1 MKISIKQKE
10 ASTSAELK
18 SKANKIRKDIVRMI
32 TEAKSGH
39 PGGSLSAVDVVTALY
54 FKVMRHNPKDPKW
67 EDRDRFILSKGHAAP
82 LLYSV
87 LAESGYFEVEEL
99 LTLRKFGSRLQGHP
113 DMKRLPGVEI
123 STGSLGHGLSV
134 GNGMAIAGKL
144 NKKGYRVYIL
154 LGDGECQEGQV
165 WEAAMTA
172 SHYKLDNVTAILDYN
187 GLQIDG
193 PVKDV
198 MHINPISNKW
208 RAFGWYVIEIN
219 GHDFKEILDSFER
232 VKKLKGKPSI
242 IIAHTTKGKGV
253 SFMEN
258 VVDFHGKAPTK
269 EQMLQ
274 ALKELEENEE

>member
-1 MKISIKQKE
+1 MEISIKQKE

-54 FKVMRHNPKDPKW
+54 FKVMRHKPENPKW

-82 LLYSV
+82 LLYAV
-87 LAESGYFEVEEL
+87 LAESGYFEVKEL
-99 LTLRKFGSRLQGHP
+99 LTLRKLSSRLQGHP
-113 DMKRLPGVEI
+113 DMKRLPGIEI

-144 NKKGYRVYIL
+144 NKKGYRVYVL

-198 MHINPISNKW
+198 MNINPISNKW

-219 GHDFKEILDSFER
+219 GHDFKEIFDSFER
-232 VKKLKGKPSI
+232 VKKLKGKPGI

-269 EQMLQ
+269 EQTVQ

>member
-1 MKISIKQKE
+1 MEISIKQKE

-32 TEAKSGH
+32 AKAKSGH

-67 EDRDRFILSKGHAAP
+67 KDRDRFILSKGHAAP
-82 LLYSV
+82 LLYAV
-87 LAESGYFEVEEL
+87 LAESGYFEVKEL
-99 LTLRKFGSRLQGHP
+99 LTLRKLGSRLQGHP

-144 NKKGYRVYIL
+144 NKKGYRVYVL

-198 MHINPISNKW
+198 MNINPISNKW

-219 GHDFKEILDSFER
+219 GHDFKEIFDSFER
-232 VKKLKGKPSI
+232 VKKLKGKPGI

-269 EQMLQ
+269 EQMVQ
-274 ALKELEENEE
+274 ALKELKKNEE

>member
-1 MKISIKQKE
+1 METNVKQKE
-10 ASTSAELK
+10 DIIITKLK
-18 SKANKIRKDIVRMI
+18 LTANKVRKDIVKMI

-54 FKVMRHNPKDPKW
+54 FNVMRHNPENPKW

-87 LAESGYFEVEEL
+87 LAESGYFEVKEL
-99 LTLRKFGSRLQGHP
+99 LTLRKLGSRLQGHP
-113 DMKRLPGVEI
+113 DMKRLPGIEI

-134 GNGMAIAGKL
+134 GNGMAIASKL
-144 NKKGYRVYIL
+144 NRKDFRVYVL

-198 MHINPISNKW
+198 MNINPISNKW

-219 GHDFKEILDSFER
+219 GHDFKEIFDSFER

-269 EQMLQ
+269 EQMVQ

>member
-1 MKISIKQKE
+1 METNVKQKE
-10 ASTSAELK
+10 DIIITKLK
-18 SKANKIRKDIVRMI
+18 LTANKVRKDIVKMI
-32 TEAKSGH
+32 TEARSGH
-39 PGGSLSAVDVVTALY
+39 PGGSLSAADVVTALY
-54 FKVMRHNPKDPKW
+54 FNVMRHNPENPKW

-87 LAESGYFEVEEL
+87 LAESRYFEVKEL
-99 LTLRKFGSRLQGHP
+99 LTLRKLGSRLQGHP
-113 DMKRLPGVEI
+113 DMKRLPGIEI

-198 MHINPISNKW
+198 MNINPISNKW

-219 GHDFKEILDSFER
+219 GHDFKEIFDSFEKI
-232 VKKLKGKPSI
+232 KKLKSKPGI

-269 EQMLQ
+269 RQMIQ
-274 ALKELEENEE
+274 ALKELEENEK

>member
-1 MKISIKQKE
+1 METNVKQKE
-10 ASTSAELK
+10 DIIITELK
-18 SKANKIRKDIVRMI
+18 LTANKVRKDIVKMI

-54 FKVMRHNPKDPKW
+54 FNVMRHNPENPKW

-87 LAESGYFEVEEL
+87 LAESGYFEVKEL
-99 LTLRKFGSRLQGHP
+99 LTLRKLGSRLQGHP
-113 DMKRLPGVEI
+113 DMKRLPGIEI

-134 GNGMAIAGKL
+134 GNGMAIASKL
-144 NKKGYRVYIL
+144 NRKDFRVYVL

-187 GLQIDG
+187 GLQLDG

-198 MHINPISNKW
+198 MNINPISNKW

-219 GHDFKEILDSFER
+219 GHDFKEILNSFEK

-269 EQMLQ
+269 EQMVQ

>member
-1 MKISIKQKE
+1 MEISVSQKE
-10 ASTSAELK
+10 NLIIAELK

-39 PGGSLSAVDVVTALY
+39 PGGSLSAADVVTALY
-54 FKVMRHNPKDPKW
+54 FNVMRHKPENPKWKN
-67 EDRDRFILSKGHAAP
+67 RDRFILSKGHAAP
-82 LLYSV
+82 LLYAV
-87 LAESGYFEVEEL
+87 LAESGYFEVKEL
-99 LTLRKFGSRLQGHP
+99 LTLRKLGSKLQGHP
-113 DMKRLPGVEI
+113 DMKRLPGIEI

-134 GNGMAIAGKL
+134 GNGMAMAGRL
-144 NKKGYRVYIL
+144 NGKDFRIYVL

-193 PVKDV
+193 SVKDV
-198 MHINPISNKW
+198 MNINPISNKW
-208 RAFGWYVIEIN
+208 GAFGWYVIEIN
-219 GHDFKEILDSFER
+219 GHDFKEIFDSFER
-232 VKKLKGKPSI
+232 IKKLKGKPGI

-269 EQMLQ
+269 EQMVQ
-274 ALKELEENEE
+274 ALKELEKNEE

>member
-1 MKISIKQKE
+1 METNVKQKE
-10 ASTSAELK
+10 DIIITELK
-18 SKANKIRKDIVRMI
+18 LTANKVRKDIVKMI

-54 FKVMRHNPKDPKW
+54 FNVVRHNPENPKW

-87 LAESGYFEVEEL
+87 LAESGYFEVKEL
-99 LTLRKFGSRLQGHP
+99 LTLRKLGSRLQGHP
-113 DMKRLPGVEI
+113 DMKRLPGIEI

-144 NKKGYRVYIL
+144 NRKDFRVYVL

-187 GLQIDG
+187 GLQLDG

-198 MHINPISNKW
+198 MNINPISNKW

-219 GHDFKEILDSFER
+219 GHDFKEILDSFEK

-269 EQMLQ
+269 EQMVQ
-274 ALKELEENEE
+274 ALKEFEENEE

>member
-1 MKISIKQKE
+1 
-10 ASTSAELK
+10 
-18 SKANKIRKDIVRMI
+18 MI

-67 EDRDRFILSKGHAAP
+67 KDRDRFILSKGHAAP

-87 LAESGYFEVEEL
+87 LAESGYFEVKEL
-99 LTLRKFGSRLQGHP
+99 LTLRKLGSRLQGHP
-113 DMKRLPGVEI
+113 DMKRLPGIEI

-144 NKKGYRVYIL
+144 NKRGYRVYIL

-269 EQMLQ
+269 EQMVQ

>member
-1 MKISIKQKE
+1 METNIKQKE
-10 ASTSAELK
+10 DIITKLK
-18 SKANKIRKDIVRMI
+18 LTANEIRKDIVKMI

-39 PGGSLSAVDVVTALY
+39 PGGSLSSVDVVTALY
-54 FKVMRHNPKDPKW
+54 FNVMRHNPENPKW

-87 LAESGYFEVEEL
+87 LAESGYLEIKEL

-113 DMKRLPGVEI
+113 DMKRLPGIEI

-144 NKKGYRVYIL
+144 NKRGYRVYVL

-172 SHYKLDNVTAILDYN
+172 SHYRLDNVTAILDYN
-187 GLQIDG
+187 RLQIDG
-193 PVKDV
+193 SVKDV
-198 MHINPISNKW
+198 MNINPISDKW

-219 GHDFKEILDSFER
+219 GHDFKEILGSFER

-242 IIAHTTKGKGV
+242 IIAHTTKGKGI
-253 SFMEN
+253 SFMGNN
-258 VVDFHGKAPTK
+258 VDWHGKAPTK
-269 EQMLQ
+269 EQMVQ

>member
-1 MKISIKQKE
+1 MKTNIKQKD

-67 EDRDRFILSKGHAAP
+67 KYRDRFILSKGHSAP

-99 LTLRKFGSRLQGHP
+99 LTLRKLGSRLQGHP

-172 SHYKLDNVTAILDYN
+172 SHYRLDNVTVILDYN

-198 MHINPISNKW
+198 MNINPISNKW

-219 GHDFKEILDSFER
+219 GHDFKEILGSFER
-232 VKKLKGKPSI
+232 VKKLKNKPSI
-242 IIAHTTKGKGV
+242 IIAHTIKGKGV

-258 VVDFHGKAPTK
+258 IVDFHGKAPTK
-269 EQMLQ
+269 EQMVQ
-274 ALKELEENEE
+274 ALKELEENEK

>member
-1 MKISIKQKE
+1 MKIYIKQKE

-54 FKVMRHNPKDPKW
+54 FKVMRHNPKKPKW
-67 EDRDRFILSKGHAAP
+67 ENRDRFILSKGHAAP

-87 LAESGYFEVEEL
+87 LAESGYFEVKEL
-99 LTLRKFGSRLQGHP
+99 LTLRKLGSRLQGHP
-113 DMKRLPGVEI
+113 DMKRLAGVEI

-269 EQMLQ
+269 EQMVQ

>member
-54 FKVMRHNPKDPKW
+54 FNVMRHKPENPKW

-82 LLYSV
+82 LLYAV
-87 LAESGYFEVEEL
+87 LAERGYFEVKEL
-99 LTLRKFGSRLQGHP
+99 LTLRKLGSRLQGHP

-193 PVKDV
+193 AVKDV
-198 MHINPISNKW
+198 MNINPISNKW

-269 EQMLQ
+269 EQMVQ